1 MGRRR
6 TKPPMRRFGVRPLLA
21 LAALLAVGL
30 APLTARPATGP
41 TDVAGVPAA
50 QVGQHGPLSDFTSG
64 PLELVG
70 HADMTPA
77 GGTVPLGNHGGIA
90 LIDDCA
96 YVGRWHDYAGVNAI
110 QIVDVSNPASP
121 AVVGGVPGSNLKGAV
136 AREIRAIDLPSGF
149 EMLTVLTFSK
159 FIDQG
164 ILTPDL
170 NALHFYTF
178 PSGDCTQPV
187 HAGTFQLRNF
197 RPHEFF
203 QWIDPNPA
211 HDVDGHP
218 RILEY
223 ITTPLGG
230 TDVVVVDASRPSAA
244 KIAGLWVSGIPLL
257 SLRERN
263 VDRALPIGLGAYTHS
278 ISLSGDGRKAYISHW
293 DGGFFTMDTSDF
305 ATKKLLAFFKPVGL
319 GSVPIPYPLSQFGN
333 THSAVVA
340 AGSPTAVV
348 GDEIY
353 VTTDGCPFGWLRTF
367 GTGSTTIRPK
377 QIGEFR
383 LAENQATNC
392 AAGGLSASRNAAGL
406 PLDGTFTM
414 HNQTVA
420 GHLVVT
426 SWYGGGLRVIDVTAP
441 AKPAHVAAFV
451 PKPLAEITSIPDTPA
466 PPYGKTESVDDDW
479 WVSTWSYPIIRDGLI
494 YVADVRNGL
503 YILRATPG
511 STLAAAI
518 DGIAFLEGNSNL
530 GDFLD

>member
-1 MGRRR
+1 
-6 TKPPMRRFGVRPLLA
+6 MRRFGFRRLLT
-21 LAALLAVGL
+21 LAALLVVGL

-41 TDVAGVPAA
+41 TDVAGVPAT

-70 HADMTPA
+70 HADMTPV
-77 GGTVPLGNHGGIA
+77 GGTVPLGNHGGVA

-121 AVVGGVPGSNLKGAV
+121 AVVGSVPGSNLEGAV

-149 EMLTVLTFSK
+149 KMLTVLTFSK
-159 FIDQG
+159 FTDQG

-187 HAGTFQLRNF
+187 KAGTFQLRNF

-203 QWIDPNPA
+203 QWIDPDPA
-211 HDVDGHP
+211 HNVDGHP

-230 TDVVVVDASRPSAA
+230 SDVVVIDASNPGAA
-244 KIAGLWVSGIPLL
+244 EIAGVYVSGIPVV
-257 SLRERN
+257 SPREAN
-263 VDRALPIGLGAYTHS
+263 LTPEVPIGLGSYTHS
-278 ISLSGDGRKAYISHW
+278 ISVSTDGRRAYLSQW

-305 ATKKLLAFFKPVGL
+305 AAKKPLPLFKPLGL
-319 GSVPIPYPLSQFGN
+319 ASVPIPYPLSQLGN
-333 THSAVVA
+333 THSAVVPTGA
-340 AGSPTAVV
+340 RTAVV

-353 VTTDGCPFGWLRTF
+353 VTTDGCPFGWMRTF
-367 GTGSTTIRPK
+367 GLGSATSLPK

-383 LAENQATNC
+383 LAENHPANC
-392 AAGGLSASRNAAGL
+392 AADGLSASRNAEGL

-420 GHLVVT
+420 GSLVLT
-426 SWYGGGLRVIDVTAP
+426 SWYGGGLRVIDVSNP
-441 AKPAHVAAFV
+441 AKPASVAAFV
-451 PKPLAEITSIPDTPA
+451 PKPLAEISSIPDTPA
-466 PPYGKTESVDDDW
+466 PPYGKTVSVDDDW

-511 STLAAAI
+511 SALAAAI